1 MHKTHIACSLIL
13 TLLVVVPSAAEEA
26 QSNITT
32 PMTGKA
38 YLAYN
43 AAREGVT
50 VLRSGLQYE
59 VLKSG
64 EGATPRRRDSV
75 LTHYRGW
82 FIDGKEFDS
91 SFKRNKPAE
100 FPVSGVI
107 PGWTEALL
115 KMKEGDKW
123 RLVIPYKLAYG
134 RKGYGPIPAKS
145 TLIFEMELLEVKK
158 R

>member
-1 MHKTHIACSLIL
+1 MHNTHIACSLIL
-13 TLLVVVPSAAEEA
+13 SLFVVIPLAAEEVGSDIA
-26 QSNITT
+26 I
-32 PMTGKA
+32 PVTGKA

-43 AAREGVT
+43 ATQEGVT
-50 VLRSGLQYE
+50 TLKSGLQYK

-64 EGATPRRRDSV
+64 KGATPRRRDNV

-145 TLIFEMELLEVKK
+145 TLVFEMELLEVKK

>member
-13 TLLVVVPSAAEEA
+13 SLFVVVPSAAEEVGSDIA
-26 QSNITT
+26 K

-38 YLAYN
+38 YLAHN
-43 AAREGVT
+43 ATREGVT
-50 VLRSGLQYE
+50 ILRSGLQYE

-64 EGATPRRRDSV
+64 EGATPRRRDNV

-91 SFKRNKPAE
+91 SYKRNKPAE
-100 FPVSGVI
+100 FPVRGVI

>member
-1 MHKTHIACSLIL
+1 MYRTFIVYSLFLLLFL
-13 TLLVVVPSAAEEA
+13 TTPSTAEEA
-26 QSNITT
+26 ESDIAKPT
-32 PMTGKA
+32 TGKA
-38 YLAYN
+38 YLAHN
-43 AAREGVT
+43 ATREGVT

-75 LTHYRGW
+75 VTHHRGS
-82 FIDGKEFDS
+82 FVDGKEFDS
-91 SFKRNKPAE
+91 SYKRNKPSE

>member
-1 MHKTHIACSLIL
+1 MYRAYIVYSL
-13 TLLVVVPSAAEEA
+13 LLSLFLAAPSFAEEVESA
-26 QSNITT
+26 IAIPT
-32 PMTGKA
+32 TGKA

-43 AAREGVT
+43 ATREGVT
-50 VLRSGLQYE
+50 VLKSGLQYE

-64 EGATPRRRDSV
+64 EGATPRRRDNV
-75 LTHYRGW
+75 VTHYRGS

-91 SFKRNKPAE
+91 SYKRNKPAE
-100 FPVSGVI
+100 FPVKGVI

-134 RKGYGPIPAKS
+134 KKGYGPIPARS
-145 TLIFEMELLEVKK
+145 TLIFEMELIEVKK

>member
-1 MHKTHIACSLIL
+1 
-13 TLLVVVPSAAEEA
+13 
-26 QSNITT
+26 
-32 PMTGKA
+32 
-38 YLAYN
+38 
-43 AAREGVT
+43 
-50 VLRSGLQYE
+50 
-59 VLKSG
+59 
-64 EGATPRRRDSV
+64 
-75 LTHYRGW
+75 
-82 FIDGKEFDS
+82 
-91 SFKRNKPAE
+91 
-100 FPVSGVI
+100 VI